1 MKTIMK
7 GFIKR
12 LAGWILLGIHVVDF
26 SNTAVIMD
34 FP

>member
-1 MKTIMK
+1 MK
-7 GFIKR
+7 GFKR